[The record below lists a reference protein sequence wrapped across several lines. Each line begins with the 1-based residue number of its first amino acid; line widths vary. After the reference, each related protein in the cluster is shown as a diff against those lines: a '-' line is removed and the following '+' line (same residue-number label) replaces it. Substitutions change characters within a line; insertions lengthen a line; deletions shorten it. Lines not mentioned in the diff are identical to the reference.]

1 MTQAKFSQPR
11 CALFILLGLG
21 FALLPA
27 CGGSEPPAAAPP
39 PPPPPVA
46 AAPTPPPPPPPPAA
60 TPAPAAEAPPAAPP
74 KHHGHGMEAMLIASL
89 DSLEL
94 KPEQK
99 TAVESIES
107 DLDKLHDAA
116 KEPKAKLEADV
127 ADGVAAGKIDHKKTD
142 ADITALSTAVAATAP
157 TMQDAMNRLYKTLDA
172 DQRKK
177 LVASMREKGKE
188 MREHMAEHDAKGPG
202 MGMGMGGKDHDAK
215 GPMAEGKGPG
225 MGGMGMAGKDH
236 DAKGPAG
243 KDHDH
248 DAKGPL
254 AEGKGPGMGHEH
266 EGMGM
271 GHEHEGMGG
280 MGEGPLMKLGDELS
294 LTPEQK
300 DKLKGKLEAQM
311 KAAHA
316 TMKTKME
323 AVHKHMEAVGTAFEG
338 DKFDAKKA
346 GVGTQAA
353 DMVKTMATAKVQFV
367 ETVLAVLTPEQ
378 RTKFA
383 AHLKEHAND
392 MDES

>member
-1 MTQAKFSQPR
+1 
-11 CALFILLGLG
+11 
-21 FALLPA
+21 
-27 CGGSEPPAAAPP
+27 
-39 PPPPPVA
+39 
-46 AAPTPPPPPPPPAA
+46 
-60 TPAPAAEAPPAAPP
+60 
-74 KHHGHGMEAMLIASL
+74 MLIASL

-127 ADGVAAGKIDHKKTD
+127 ADGVAAGKLDHKKTD
-142 ADITALSTAVAATAP
+142 ADINALSAAVAATAP

-188 MREHMAEHDAKGPG
+188 MREHMAEHDGKGPG
-202 MGMGMGGKDHDAK
+202 MGMAGKDAKGPMAEGKGPGMGMAGKDHDAKGPAGTDHDHDAK

-225 MGGMGMAGKDH
+225 MA
-236 DAKGPAG
+236 
-243 KDHDH
+243 
-248 DAKGPL
+248 
-254 AEGKGPGMGHEH
+254 GMGHEH
-266 EGMGM
+266 EGMGMGGM

-316 TMKTKME
+316 TMKAKME